1 MNPKWLHLA
10 FLILFLFLILPVDG
24 HVPISAENNYNVNT
38 ALSIEKSLKSYVIYG
53 HLHDAGDVGYCQFIM
68 NPGDRL
74 TLSLMTAGFD
84 APVPDMVVMS
94 PGNHGKI
101 ENLSQ
106 AVTVPTSYTAEFI
119 KEQQ

>member
-1 MNPKWLHLA
+1 
-10 FLILFLFLILPVDG
+10 
-24 HVPISAENNYNVNT
+24 
-38 ALSIEKSLKSYVIYG
+38 
-53 HLHDAGDVGYCQFIM
+53 M

-106 AVTVPTSYTAEFI
+106 AVTIPTSYTAEFI